1 MAELRSRPR
10 SVSDGQLTLVLAD
23 GTRIP
28 VQPQMTIGRSEDV
41 TVRIV
46 DPTVSRLH
54 ARISWGPDGAMIEDA
69 GSRFGTVV
77 SGMVLTEPVPL
88 LPGAQLRLGN
98 VAVAVE
104 GAAPRRAG
112 SGVKTGLVASDAPPS
127 GPGETVVVPVDAT
140 FVGLR
145 AVPAAKPGDSVG
157 LRPRVRS
164 GWALKRLGQGEG
176 EKRFVLRDLR
186 SGSYLRLDADDA
198 ALFELVD
205 GERSVTELL
214 IEAERVLG
222 PSGPG
227 RLVRLLAELADR
239 GLLHGTKP
247 AAAAPAAP
255 SRLQQL
261 LKPRERSWD
270 GVGDYFERAYH
281 RWGRLFFSPL
291 AATFLV
297 LFALAG
303 FGAFAYLVGA
313 RYGTPFVVAQRLVI
327 GGAVFILGRFAL
339 VAIHEVAHGLA
350 LAHYGRRAGRGGLRL
365 VLLFPYAFVET
376 GEAYFEPRS
385 HRMVISAAGP
395 VCDLTLGSLFAF
407 ACAASPSGSL
417 RDVFFQLAFGAY
429 IGAFFN
435 LNPFI
440 DRDGYNILVDFLRE
454 PRLRQRARQQFS
466 QKLSG
471 APRGEETSSVLGRYA
486 LAGVIWSALG
496 ATLVV
501 IFSMR
506 YYGRLDALAPHGL
519 ILTMFVAFYVVLMI
533 PVLLQLGWPLMKRA
547 RFGAAEV
554 NRVLR

>member
-1 MAELRSRPR
+1 
-10 SVSDGQLTLVLAD
+10 
-23 GTRIP
+23 
-28 VQPQMTIGRSEDV
+28 MTIGRGDGA
-41 TVRIV
+41 TVRIS
-46 DPTVSRLH
+46 DPTVSRVH
-54 ARISWGPDGAMIEDA
+54 ARISFGTDGAVIEDA
-69 GSRFGTVV
+69 GSRFGTVL
-77 SGMVLTEPVPL
+77 SGKVLTGPAPL
-88 LPGAQLRLGN
+88 LPGAQIRLGN
-98 VAVAVE
+98 VAVTVE
-104 GAAPRRAG
+104 GQAPRHAAAPKLTAVPRDPG
-112 SGVKTGLVASDAPPS
+112 PS
-127 GPGETVVVPVDAT
+127 GPGETIVVPVDAT

-145 AVPAAKPGDSVG
+145 PVAAAKPDIGGGV
-157 LRPRVRS
+157 RPRVRS
-164 GWALKRLGQGEG
+164 GWALKRLDEGEG

-205 GERSVTELL
+205 GERGVTELL
-214 IEAERVLG
+214 VEAERLLG
-222 PSGPG
+222 PAGPG
-227 RLVRLLAELADR
+227 QLARLLAELADR
-239 GLLHGTKP
+239 GLLHGAK
-247 AAAAPAAP
+247 AAVAAPAAP
-255 SRLQQL
+255 SRLKQV
-261 LKPRERSWD
+261 LKPRERSWK

-303 FGAFAYLVGA
+303 FGAFTYLVGA
-313 RYGTPFVVAQRLVI
+313 RYGTPFVVAHRLVI

-385 HRMVISAAGP
+385 HRIVISAAGP
-395 VCDLTLGSLFAF
+395 ACDLTLGSLFAF
-407 ACAASPSGSL
+407 ACAAAPRGSL

-454 PRLRQRARQQFS
+454 PRLRQRARRQFA
-466 QKLSG
+466 QKMSG
-471 APRGEETSSVLGRYA
+471 APRGEQTSSVLGRYA

-496 ATLVV
+496 ATLAI
-501 IFSMR
+501 IFSTR

-519 ILTMFVAFYVVLMI
+519 ILTVFVVFYVVLLI
-533 PVLLQLGWPLMKRA
+533 PVLAQLGSPLFRRA